1 MAVEQ
6 IRDEAVGLVDK
17 TRHNEETAKFERLM
31 MDDFTFFVNTAF
43 RIIDKG
49 NYAFAN
55 DPLIRAQFGH
65 R

>member
-31 MDDFTFFVNTAF
+31 MDCVPFFANTAR

-49 NYAFAN
+49 S
-55 DPLIRAQFGH
+55 
-65 R
+65 